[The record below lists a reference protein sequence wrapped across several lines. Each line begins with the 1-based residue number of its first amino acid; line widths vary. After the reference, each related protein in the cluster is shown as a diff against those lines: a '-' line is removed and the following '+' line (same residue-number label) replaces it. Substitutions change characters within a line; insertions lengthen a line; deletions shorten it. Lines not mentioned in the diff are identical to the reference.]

1 MTLNRRSFL
10 TYGAG
15 AAGGLLLG
23 SGAVAADVAGQP
35 EQRRSGHRE
44 SNPIAVSTYSFV
56 RWHDGDA
63 PAIEQC
69 LEYASD
75 WGFDGVELL
84 EVQFERGDD
93 DYLHGLKR
101 KALELGLPLC
111 GMSTHQSFM
120 RPDED
125 ERQEYVDRA
134 IQSIERAYLLGIPTI
149 RVNTGRWGTSG
160 TFTELMKNRGI
171 EPPVEGYTED
181 DAFEWVVG
189 CFEKLLPV
197 AERCG
202 VVLGLENHWGVA
214 RTAEGML
221 RLKEA
226 LDSPW
231 FQFTLDTGNFLE
243 DPYEQFEQIAP
254 GTVHVHA
261 KTYYGGGVWYEMDT
275 DFDRVA
281 SMLRGLDYRG
291 FVSLEF
297 EGQEDPRVAIP
308 KSLDV
313 LRAAFAYDDRQ
324 A

>member
-1 MTLNRRSFL
+1 MTMNRRNFL
-10 TYGAG
+10 TSSAG
-15 AAGGLLLG
+15 AAGALFLG
-23 SGAVAADVAGQP
+23 GNANAEDSAESG
-35 EQRRSGHRE
+35 QRRSGHRE

-56 RWHDGDA
+56 RWHGDES
-63 PAIEQC
+63 PTIEEC

-84 EVQFERGDD
+84 EGQLDQTDE
-93 DYLHGLKR
+93 DYLRNLKR
-101 KALELGLPLC
+101 RALELGLPLC

-125 ERQEYVDRA
+125 ERQEYVERA

-160 TFTELMKNRGI
+160 NFNELMENKGI
-171 EPPVEGYTED
+171 EPPIEGYDEE
-181 DAFEWVVG
+181 DAFEWVIA
-189 CFEKLLPV
+189 CFEELLPV

-202 VVLGLENHWGVA
+202 VVLGLENHWGLA

-254 GTVHVHA
+254 GTIHVHA

-281 SMLRGLDYRG
+281 AMLRDHDYRG

-297 EGQEDPRVAIP
+297 EGQQDPREAIP
-308 KSLDV
+308 ESLDV
-313 LRAAFAYDDRQ
+313 LRAAFTYEDRE

>member
-1 MTLNRRSFL
+1 MTMNRRNFL
-10 TYGAG
+10 TSSAG
-15 AAGGLLLG
+15 AAGALFVGANAG
-23 SGAVAADVAGQP
+23 AEDSVESG
-35 EQRRSGHRE
+35 QRRSGHRE

-56 RWHDGDA
+56 RWHGEDA
-63 PAIEQC
+63 PTIEEC

-84 EVQFERGDD
+84 EVQLDQTDD
-93 DYLHGLKR
+93 AYFRNLKR
-101 KALELGLPLC
+101 KAFELGLPLC

-125 ERQEYVDRA
+125 ERQESVDRA

-160 TFTELMKNRGI
+160 SFSELMANRGI
-171 EPPVEGYTED
+171 EPALEGYDEE
-181 DAFEWVVG
+181 DAFEWVIA
-189 CFEKLLPV
+189 CFEELLPV

-202 VVLGLENHWGVA
+202 VVLGLENHWGLA

-243 DPYEQFEQIAP
+243 NRYEQLEQIAP
-254 GTVHVHA
+254 YTVHVQA
-261 KTYYGGGVWYEMDT
+261 KTYYGGGVWYELDT

-281 SMLRGLDYRG
+281 NILRWQDYRG
-291 FVSLEF
+291 FISLEF
-297 EGQEDPRVAIP
+297 EGQQDPREAIP
-308 KSLDV
+308 ESLDV
-313 LRAAFAYDDRQ
+313 LRAAFTYEDRE

>member
-1 MTLNRRSFL
+1 MTMNRRSFL
-10 TYGAG
+10 TGSAG
-15 AAGGLLLG
+15 AAGALFLG
-23 SGAVAADVAGQP
+23 GHAGAEDSAQAEP
-35 EQRRSGHRE
+35 RRSGHRE

-56 RWHDGDA
+56 RWHGDDA
-63 PAIEQC
+63 PTIEEC

-84 EVQFERGDD
+84 EGQLDQPDE
-93 DYLHGLKR
+93 DYLRNLKR
-101 KALELGLPLC
+101 RALELGLSLC

-120 RPDED
+120 RPDE
-125 ERQEYVDRA
+125 EHRQQSVDRA
-134 IQSIERAYLLGIPTI
+134 IQSIERAHLLGIPTI

-160 TFTELMKNRGI
+160 NFNELMENRGI
-171 EPPVEGYTED
+171 EPPIEGYDEE
-181 DAFEWVVG
+181 DAFEWVIA
-189 CFEKLLPV
+189 CFEELLPV

-202 VVLGLENHWGVA
+202 VVLGLENHWGLA

-254 GTVHVHA
+254 GTIHVHA

-281 SMLRGLDYRG
+281 AMLRDHDYRG

-297 EGQEDPRVAIP
+297 EGQQDPREAIP
-308 KSLDV
+308 ESLDV
-313 LRAAFAYDDRQ
+313 LRAAFTYEDRE